1 MASSVGWDRD
11 QVAGPG
17 AASPDSDIT
26 AVSRFRDN
34 MEVWWT
40 GPDNVVHGGFW
51 YDDGQDWKGP
61 YALPGPVG
69 STPAGGL
76 AAASRIN
83 TSMEAWWIGADTSV
97 RGAFWYD
104 DGNGWRAYHDPVAL
118 PISFPRP
125 AAAPTSG
132 TAALSRINTSMEIWW
147 VGEDGS
153 VQGAFWYKGQ
163 HNDAWQR
170 YQVVPSDKASRTS
183 GIAAVSRIDTAM
195 EIWWVGPKGS
205 VEGGYYYATDT
216 KPWQTYTV
224 APEGSASQTHSIA
237 AVSRRPKS
245 MDVVWIT
252 PDGGVEGAFW
262 NEGDDWAP
270 YPDAI
275 AEKNSASTTG
285 GLAAVSRTESSIEVW
300 WIGPDG
306 SVQGAAWNEG
316 VGWRRYD
323 DAVSPKNSASKTS
336 GLAAMSRTEA
346 TTEVWWIADDGS
358 VQLAVRDETSGPF
371 SFRIL
376 RPDDLVHLEI
386 DVVGC
391 RLSTASSVVPT
402 PTPVADTYVVKAG
415 DTLWDIA
422 RRFYNDPFKYHLIAK
437 ANHLV
442 NPNLIFVDQRLTIP
456 RLTPPPP
463 PRSQIVAVEK
473 DAHMIVHFG
482 VQNIFEEWFLKTSF
496 PNDDQQ
502 PSAVSRARAA
512 NSSRVVF
519 ELPPKTRIDY
529 TASGVLAALSTF
541 GLRVA
546 PLALPRATATDPR
559 PDSAKGANGVP
570 KAPEPNQTAIEAPY
584 RLVLS
589 PSQKYGGFTHS
600 AEAHTAE
607 GDASRVEL
615 WHTRLG
621 VRTTKD
627 NAFVRI
633 DEDDAEHRTVRPIWT
648 RDRDINPAPP
658 ATGFNGSLTPDDR
671 GLIVAQSA
679 DAQEVE
685 PEPFAVNRL
694 YLSSLGAWLDWRVT
708 WDESLYPN
716 RPKLSAYRHLATQ
729 GRDQYVRVER
739 PVYLFPFGH
748 RATMITITERKIK
761 LKTADPAAYLYQR
774 TYIVLRER
782 TRRYDDANGT
792 VKPPTNLPFVSVSI
806 DPVVSP
812 DLDEISSPALPFVPA
827 VGGKSFG
834 WKITGVDHAGRQV
847 TMTTALVAVPRNG
860 TAFGKALET
869 WQNKVVKETQFP
881 ELVHPI
887 DVGGAEVA
895 FAPETNR
902 GDTTSRVQYIEF
914 SGTATDD
921 TSTPSMLKAHIA
933 IQALTTLNGGSKPIG
948 VTYRKE
954 YVDSGFPANKS
965 EIFLNLDPA
974 DTTKL
979 DFSGGSD
986 KGGGFIE
993 PSTAI
998 TALSR
1003 KHGAVGDN
1011 GTNTVGPG
1019 IDQGTFDPAKFIGN
1033 AGPKLFGL
1041 LSLLDILQTGRPLEE
1056 APKLIAN
1063 QLGFAASVPAEYAN
1077 LQLALQNSVKTLQ
1090 SDVGNPGTPDAL
1102 KQRSQALLAQANSAL
1117 QALNGHT
1124 PDQLLQAIAQADM
1137 GKAVAEANAILGT
1150 LTKTR
1155 DLAGSPDLAAF
1166 LRSMVQR
1173 SLQSLESVLKI
1184 AQSADNLS
1192 KALKTASEG
1201 GVVRYDWFPQI
1212 KGWPGQNDGDHIF
1225 HPNDVNGLAISV
1237 EVRTPKDGKPQ
1248 SDISAQLRDFELRLL
1263 PSDDPLI
1270 TMRFGRLGFRVAT
1283 GGKPE
1288 VDVLFT
1294 NMTFGGV
1301 LSFIEKL
1308 RQVIPFDGFA
1318 DPPYVDVTPEA
1329 ARAGFDLALPS
1340 LAIGVFSL
1348 ENIRL
1353 GADCRVPFLGEA
1365 VTVGFFFCTKE
1376 APFRL
1381 TVLAIGGGGWV
1392 GIRLAPKGLVL
1403 LEMGLEAGA
1412 SLSVDLGV
1420 ASGSVSVMIGV
1431 YLRLEDDEGKLTAYF
1446 RIRGEVEVLGI
1457 ASASITLELSMT
1469 YNTKTGKL
1477 TGRASLVVEIE
1488 VAFFSASVE
1497 ITCERTIATRDGD
1510 PALIDIMPPDE
1521 GGQDMWKNYYTSFAI
1536 GA

>member
-1 MASSVGWDRD
+1 MATSVGWDLD

-51 YDDGQDWKGP
+51 YDDGQGWKGP
-61 YALPGPVG
+61 HTLPGPVG

-83 TSMEAWWIGADTSV
+83 TSMEAWWIGSDTSV
-97 RGAFWYD
+97 RGALWYD
-104 DGNGWRAYHDPVAL
+104 DGKPWRAYQHPVAL
-118 PISFPRP
+118 PT

-132 TAALSRINTSMEIWW
+132 MAALSRIDTSMEIWW
-147 VGEDGS
+147 IGVGGS

-170 YQVVPSDKASRTS
+170 YQVAPFGQASQTS
-183 GIAAVSRIDTAM
+183 GIAAVSRINTAM

-275 AEKNSASTTG
+275 AEAHSASTQG
-285 GLAAVSRTESSIEVW
+285 GLAAVSRSESGIEVW

-306 SVQGAAWNEG
+306 SVQGAEWNEG

-323 DAVSPKNSASKTS
+323 DPVSPAHSASKSS
-336 GLAAMSRTEA
+336 GVAAMARTE
-346 TTEVWWIADDGS
+346 TTTQVWWIAEDGS
-358 VQLAVRDETSGPF
+358 VQLAVIDETSAPF

-376 RPDDLVHLEI
+376 RPDDMVHLEI

-391 RLSTASSVVPT
+391 RLSSATGVVPT
-402 PTPVADTYVVKAG
+402 PTPVADTYVVQAG

-422 RRFYNDPFKYHLIAK
+422 KRFYGDPFKYHLISK
-437 ANHLV
+437 ANHLT
-442 NPNLIFVDQRLTIP
+442 NPNLIAVGQRLTIP

-463 PRSQIVAVEK
+463 PRSQIVAVKK

-482 VQNIFEEWFLKTSF
+482 VQHIFEQSYPEPPGT
-496 PNDDQQ
+496 
-502 PSAVSRARAA
+502 PSGIANARAA
-512 NSSRVVF
+512 NPSRVVF
-519 ELPPKTRIDY
+519 ELPQNIRIDY
-529 TASGVLAALSTF
+529 TASGVLAALTTF
-541 GLRVA
+541 GLRVV
-546 PLALPRATATDPR
+546 PLAIPRGTTQDR
-559 PDSAKGANGVP
+559 PDSAKVTP
-570 KAPEPNQTAIEAPY
+570 TEPAPDQTAIEAPY
-584 RLVLS
+584 RLVVS
-589 PSQKYGGFTHS
+589 PNQKYGGFAHS
-600 AEAHTAE
+600 ARAHIANK
-607 GDASRVEL
+607 DSSRVEL

-621 VRTTKD
+621 VRVTKD
-627 NAFVRI
+627 NSFVRV
-633 DEDDAEHRTVRPIWT
+633 DENDTEHRTVRPIWT
-648 RDRDINPAPP
+648 REKGLQQPDPP
-658 ATGFNGSLTPDDR
+658 PTGFTGSLSPDNR
-671 GLIVAQSA
+671 TSFVRQGA
-679 DAQEVE
+679 DPTIAE
-685 PEPFAVNRL
+685 PEPFTVDRL
-694 YLSSLGAWLDWRVT
+694 YLSALGAWIDWRAT
-708 WDESLYPN
+708 WNADLYPVN
-716 RPKLSAYRHLATQ
+716 PVSAYRHQARL
-729 GRDQYVRVER
+729 GRDQYVRVET

-748 RATMITITERKIK
+748 LGTLVKITERKIR
-761 LKTADPAAYLYQR
+761 LENDPAAYLYTR
-774 TYIVLRER
+774 NFIVLREH
-782 TRRYDDANGT
+782 TRRYDLVNGT
-792 VKPPTNLPFVSVSI
+792 VKPPTNLPFVSVTI

-812 DLDEISSPALPFVPA
+812 DLEVLPEPMPDAPFVPK
-827 VGGKSFG
+827 VPTTEPGFTSKPFR

-847 TMTTALVAVPRNG
+847 TMTTALIAVPIG
-860 TAFGKALET
+860 GKAYEKALEK
-869 WQNKVVKETQFP
+869 WQTDVIKATAHP
-881 ELVHPI
+881 ELIHPI

-895 FAPETNR
+895 FAPESKR

-914 SGTATDD
+914 TGVADKK

-954 YVDSGFPANKS
+954 YVTGGFSGNKS
-965 EIFLNLDPA
+965 EIFLKLD
-974 DTTKL
+974 DTDATKL

-1011 GTNTVGPG
+1011 GTNTVGEG
-1019 IDQGTFDPAKFIGN
+1019 IDQGTFDPKKFLGT

-1041 LSLLDILQTGRPLEE
+1041 INLVDILQTGQPLEE
-1056 APKLIAN
+1056 APKLLAN
-1063 QLGFAASVPAEYAN
+1063 QLGFAGSVSAAYDN
-1077 LQLALQNSVKTLQ
+1077 LKLALQKSV
-1090 SDVGNPGTPDAL
+1090 DVLGKDVAVEQPAAL
-1102 KQRSQALLAQANSAL
+1102 KQRSAALLAQAKNAL

-1124 PDQLLQAIAQADM
+1124 PDQLVQALARVDIGAAVQESNTILNTL
-1137 GKAVAEANAILGT
+1137 GKATE
-1150 LTKTR
+1150 
-1155 DLAGSPDLAAF
+1155 LASSPDLSAF
-1166 LRSMVQR
+1166 LRSVVQR
-1173 SLQSLESVLKI
+1173 SLQSLESVLKVV
-1184 AQSADNLS
+1184 AQAGDSLRQ
-1192 KALKTASEG
+1192 ALKAPSAG
-1201 GVVRYDWFPQI
+1201 NVVRYDWFPKI
-1212 KGWPGQNDGDHIF
+1212 KGWPGADENEFVFKPKDPG
-1225 HPNDVNGLAISV
+1225 GLAISV

-1248 SDISAQLRDFELRLL
+1248 SDVSAQLRDFELRLP
-1263 PSDDPLI
+1263 PSDDPLM

-1294 NMTFGGV
+1294 NLIFGGV

-1340 LAIGVFSL
+1340 LAIGVFTL
-1348 ENIRL
+1348 ENVRL
-1353 GADCRVPFLGEA
+1353 GADCRVPFLGDT
-1365 VTVGFFFCTKE
+1365 VTVGFTFCTKE

-1392 GIRLAPKGLVL
+1392 EIRLSPKALVL
-1403 LEMGLEAGA
+1403 LIMGLEAGA

-1431 YLRLEDDEGKLTAYF
+1431 YLRLEDEEGKLTAYY

-1457 ASASITLELSMT
+1457 ASASITLELSML

-1477 TGRASLVVEIE
+1477 TGRASLVVEVE

-1510 PALIDIMPPDE
+1510 PSLRDIMPPNE

>member
-1 MASSVGWDRD
+1 MASSVGWDPY

-40 GPDNVVHGGFW
+40 GPDNLVHGGFW
-51 YDDGQDWKGP
+51 YDDHQGWKGP
-61 YALPGPVG
+61 HTLPGPVG
-69 STPAGGL
+69 STPVGGL
-76 AAASRIN
+76 AAASRIG
-83 TSMEAWWIGADTSV
+83 TSMEAWWIGSDTSV
-97 RGAFWYD
+97 RGALWYQ
-104 DGNGWRAYHDPVAL
+104 DGKPWRAYEHPVAL
-118 PISFPRP
+118 PIPLP
-125 AAAPTSG
+125 GLPTAAPTSG
-132 TAALSRINTSMEIWW
+132 MAALSRIDTSMEIWW
-147 VGEDGS
+147 IGSDRS

-163 HNDAWQR
+163 HKDAWQR
-170 YQVVPSDKASRTS
+170 YQVAPSDKASRTS

-237 AVSRRPKS
+237 AVSRRQKS

-285 GLAAVSRTESSIEVW
+285 GLAAVSRSESSIEVW

-323 DAVSPKNSASKTS
+323 DPVSPKNSAAKTS

-391 RLSTASSVVPT
+391 RLSTAAGVVPT
-402 PTPVADTYVVKAG
+402 PTPVSDTYVVQAG

-422 RRFYNDPFKYHLIAK
+422 EHFYNDPFKYHLIAN
-437 ANHLV
+437 ANHLT
-442 NPNLIFVDQRLTIP
+442 NPNLITVGQRLTIP
-456 RLTPPPP
+456 RLPPPPP
-463 PRSQIVAVEK
+463 PRSQIVAVDK

-482 VQNIFEEWFLKTSF
+482 VQHIFEQSYPEPPANASGV
-496 PNDDQQ
+496 
-502 PSAVSRARAA
+502 AAARAA
-512 NSSRVVF
+512 NPSRVVF
-519 ELPPKTRIDY
+519 ELPRNTRVDY
-529 TASGVLAALSTF
+529 TASGVLAALATL

-546 PLALPRATATDPR
+546 PLAIPQGTPQDR
-559 PDSAKGANGVP
+559 PDSAKVP
-570 KAPEPNQTAIEAPY
+570 PAEPAPDQTAIEAPY
-584 RLVLS
+584 RLVVS
-589 PSQKYGGFTHS
+589 PNQKYGGFTHS
-600 AEAHTAE
+600 AKAHIANK
-607 GDASRVEL
+607 DSSRVEL

-621 VRTTKD
+621 VRVTKD
-627 NAFVRI
+627 NSFVRI
-633 DEDDAEHRTVRPIWT
+633 DENDTEHRTVRPIWA
-648 RDRDINPAPP
+648 REKGLQQPDPP
-658 ATGFNGSLTPDDR
+658 PTGFIGSLSPDNR
-671 GLIVAQSA
+671 TSLVRQGA
-679 DAQEVE
+679 DPTIAE
-685 PEPFAVNRL
+685 PEPFTVDRL
-694 YLSSLGAWLDWRVT
+694 YLSALGAWIDWRAT
-708 WDESLYPN
+708 WDADLYTVNPV
-716 RPKLSAYRHLATQ
+716 SAYRHQARL
-729 GRDQYVRVER
+729 GRDQYVRVET

-748 RATMITITERKIK
+748 RGTLVKITERKIR
-761 LKTADPAAYLYQR
+761 LENDPAAYLYTR
-774 TYIVLRER
+774 NFIVLREH
-782 TRRYDDANGT
+782 TRRYDLVNGT
-792 VKPPTNLPFVSVSI
+792 VKPPTNLPFVSVTI

-812 DLDEISSPALPFVPA
+812 DLEVLPEPMPDAPFVPK
-827 VGGKSFG
+827 VGGKPFA
-834 WKITGVDHAGRQV
+834 WKVTGVDHAGRQV
-847 TMTTALVAVPRNG
+847 TMTTALLAVPIGGNAW
-860 TAFGKALET
+860 TAALSDWKEKVIKA
-869 WQNKVVKETQFP
+869 QDPP

-895 FAPETNR
+895 FAPETKR

-914 SGTATDD
+914 TGVADKK

-948 VTYRKE
+948 VKYRDK
-954 YVDSGFPANKS
+954 YITGGFPGNKS
-965 EIFLNLDPA
+965 EIFLQLDEA
-974 DTTKL
+974 DATKL

-1003 KHGAVGDN
+1003 KHGAVGDA
-1011 GTNTVGPG
+1011 GAGG
-1019 IDQGTFDPAKFIGN
+1019 IDDGKFNPDAFLKGVL
-1033 AGPKLFGL
+1033 PKLFGL
-1041 LSLLDILQTGRPLEE
+1041 ISLVDILQKQDRPLDE
-1056 APKLIAN
+1056 APKLLSN
-1063 QLGFAASVPAEYAN
+1063 QLGFAGSVSADYDN
-1077 LQLALQNSVKTLQ
+1077 LKLALQTSVNTLQ
-1090 SDVGNPGTPDAL
+1090 KDVDVVVDPPQPQAL
-1102 KQRSQALLAQANSAL
+1102 RQRSAALLALAKDAL
-1117 QALNGHT
+1117 QSLTGHT
-1124 PDQLLQAIAQADM
+1124 PDQLVQALARVDVSTATR
-1137 GKAVAEANAILGT
+1137 EANTILTT
-1150 LTKTR
+1150 LGKTKQ
-1155 DLAGSPDLAAF
+1155 LASSPDLAAF
-1166 LRSMVQR
+1166 LRSIVQR
-1173 SLQSLESVLKI
+1173 SLQSLESVLKV
-1184 AQSADNLS
+1184 AQIGDGLRQ
-1192 KALKTASEG
+1192 ALKAPNAAN
-1201 GVVRYDWFPQI
+1201 VVRYDWFPKIQ
-1212 KGWPGQNDGDHIF
+1212 GWPGSNEDEFIFNPKDH
-1225 HPNDVNGLAISV
+1225 DGLAISV
-1237 EVRTPKDGKPQ
+1237 EVRTPKDGNPQ
-1248 SDISAQLRDFELRLL
+1248 SDVSAQLRDFELRLP
-1263 PSDDPLI
+1263 PSDDPLM

-1294 NMTFGGV
+1294 GLTFGGV

-1340 LAIGVFSL
+1340 LAIGVFTL
-1348 ENIRL
+1348 ENVRL
-1353 GADCRVPFLGEA
+1353 GADCRVPFLGDT

-1392 GIRLAPKGLVL
+1392 GIRLSPKGLVM

-1431 YLRLEDDEGKLTAYF
+1431 YLRLEDDEGKLTAYY

-1457 ASASITLELSMT
+1457 ASASITLELSML

-1477 TGRASLVVEIE
+1477 TGRASLVVEVE

-1497 ITCERTIATRDGD
+1497 ITCERTIATKDGD

-1521 GGQDMWKNYYTSFAI
+1521 GGQDMWNDYYTSFAI

>member
-1 MASSVGWDRD
+1 MGTSGGWDRY

-51 YDDGQDWKGP
+51 YDDGQGWKGP

-69 STPAGGL
+69 ATPAGGL

-83 TSMEAWWIGADTSV
+83 TSMEAWWVGSDTSV

-104 DGNGWRAYHDPVAL
+104 DGKNWRAYHDPVAL
-118 PISFPRP
+118 PT
-125 AAAPTSG
+125 AAASTSG
-132 TAALSRINTSMEIWW
+132 MAALSRIDTSMEIWW
-147 VGEDGS
+147 IGVDGS

-163 HNDAWQR
+163 HHDAWQR
-170 YQVVPSDKASRTS
+170 YQLAPLGKASPAS
-183 GIAAVSRIDTAM
+183 GVAAVSRINTAM
-195 EIWWVGPKGS
+195 EIWWVGPLGS
-205 VEGGYYYATDT
+205 VEGGYYYSTDT

-224 APEGSASQTHSIA
+224 APNGSASQTHSIA
-237 AVSRRPKS
+237 AVSRRPES
-245 MDVVWIT
+245 MDLVWIT

-262 NEGDDWAP
+262 NEGNDWAP
-270 YPDAI
+270 YPDPI
-275 AEKNSASTTG
+275 AEKNSASKTG
-285 GLAAVSRTESSIEVW
+285 GLAAVARTQSSIDVW
-300 WIGPDG
+300 WIGTDG
-306 SVQGAAWNEG
+306 SVQGATWTEG

-323 DAVSPKNSASKTS
+323 DAVSGPGTASKTS

-358 VQLAVRDETSGPF
+358 VQLAVRDESSGPF

-391 RLSTASSVVPT
+391 RLSSATGAVPT
-402 PTPVADTYVVKAG
+402 PTPVADTYVVRAG

-422 RRFYNDPFKYHLIAK
+422 EHFYHDPFKYHLIAK
-437 ANHLV
+437 ANHLT
-442 NPNLIFVDQRLTIP
+442 NPHLIGIGQRLTIP

-463 PRSQIVAVEK
+463 PRSQIIAVEPG
-473 DAHMIVHFG
+473 AHMIVHFG
-482 VQNIFEEWFLKTSF
+482 VQNIFEQSY
-496 PNDDQQ
+496 PQ
-502 PSAVSRARAA
+502 PPGNASGIANARAA
-512 NSSRVVF
+512 NPSRLVF
-519 ELPPKTRIDY
+519 ELPQSTRIDF
-529 TASGVLAALSTF
+529 TTSGVLAALTTL

-546 PLALPRATATDPR
+546 PLAIPRVTAGDPR
-559 PDSAKGANGVP
+559 PDSAKGAPEVP
-570 KAPEPNQTAIEAPY
+570 QSDQTAIEAPY
-584 RLVLS
+584 RLVVS
-589 PSQKYGGFTHS
+589 PNQKYGGFTHS
-600 AEAHTAE
+600 AEVQTANN
-607 GDASRVEL
+607 DAARVEL

-621 VRTTKD
+621 VRVLKD
-627 NAFVRI
+627 GTFVRI
-633 DEDDAEHRTVRPIWT
+633 DEDDAEHRTVRPIWA
-648 RDRDINPAPP
+648 RDLAENSTV
-658 ATGFNGSLTPDDR
+658 TGFPGSLSVSDR
-671 GLIVAQSA
+671 KVFVTQSA
-679 DAQEVE
+679 DARKVE
-685 PEPFAVNRL
+685 PEPFTVDRL
-694 YLSSLGAWLDWRVT
+694 YLSSLGAWIDWRVA
-708 WDESLYPN
+708 WDDSLYEGEV
-716 RPKLSAYRHLATQ
+716 RSAYRHQARL

-739 PVYLFPFGH
+739 PVYLFPFRH
-748 RATMITITERKIK
+748 RGTLVKITERKIK
-761 LKTADPAAYLYQR
+761 LENDPAAYLFTR
-774 TYIVLRER
+774 NFIVLRER
-782 TRRYDDANGT
+782 TCHYDDA
-792 VKPPTNLPFVSVSI
+792 VARNLPFVSVSI
-806 DPVVSP
+806 DPVVTP
-812 DLDEISSPALPFVPA
+812 DLDVLPDELPDAPFVPM

-834 WKITGVDHAGRQV
+834 WTITGIDHAGRQIP
-847 TMTTALVAVPRNG
+847 MRTALVAVPIGGNAWQSALAKWQ
-860 TAFGKALET
+860 TDVIKA
-869 WQNKVVKETQFP
+869 TQPP
-881 ELVHPI
+881 ELAHPI

-895 FAPETNR
+895 FAPESKR

-914 SGTATDD
+914 TGVADKR
-921 TSTPSMLKAHIA
+921 TSTPSMLKAHIE
-933 IQALTTLNGGSKPIG
+933 IPALTALNGGRKPIG
-948 VTYRKE
+948 VTYRDK
-954 YVDSGFPANKS
+954 YITGGFAANKS
-965 EIFLNLDPA
+965 EIFLKLDTG

-986 KGGGFIE
+986 KGGGFVE
-993 PSTAI
+993 PSTSI

-1003 KHGAVGDN
+1003 QHGAVGDA
-1011 GTNTVGPG
+1011 GGGAAGG
-1019 IDQGTFDPAKFIGN
+1019 IDDGTFDPTRFLGN

-1041 LSLLDILQTGRPLEE
+1041 LSLADILQSGTPLAQ
-1056 APKLIAN
+1056 APKLIAQ
-1063 QLGFAASVPAEYAN
+1063 QLSFVSTMTAEYAN
-1077 LQLALQNSVKTLQ
+1077 LTLALQKSVEILQ
-1090 SDVGNPGTPDAL
+1090 KDVNATQPAPPAAL
-1102 KQRSQALLAQANSAL
+1102 KQRSQALLNQANKALQTLGAQSLNPLLQALAQANTN
-1117 QALNGHT
+1117 QAR
-1124 PDQLLQAIAQADM
+1124 
-1137 GKAVAEANAILGT
+1137 AEADKILGA
-1150 LTKTR
+1150 LK
-1155 DLAGSPDLAAF
+1155 DAESLVVSPDLAAF

-1173 SLQSLESVLKI
+1173 SLQSLESVLTT
-1184 AQSADNLS
+1184 A
-1192 KALKTASEG
+1192 KTATDLIAALRAPSAG
-1201 GVVRYDWFPQI
+1201 NVVRYDWFPTI
-1212 KGWPGQNDGDHIF
+1212 KGWPDEGEAKHIF
-1225 HPNDVNGLAISV
+1225 HPNASDGLAISV

-1263 PSDDPLI
+1263 PATDPLI
-1270 TMRFGRLGFRVAT
+1270 TMRFARLGFRIAT

-1288 VDVLFT
+1288 VDVLFS
-1294 NMTFGGV
+1294 NMVFGGV

-1308 RQVIPFDGFA
+1308 RQVIPFDGFS

-1420 ASGSVSVMIGV
+1420 ASGSVSVMVGV

-1469 YNTKTGKL
+1469 YDTKTGKL

-1497 ITCERTIATRDGD
+1497 ITCERKIATRDGD

-1521 GGQDMWKNYYTSFAI
+1521 GGQDMWKKYYTSFAI

>member
-1 MASSVGWDRD
+1 MASSVDWDPY

-51 YDDGQDWKGP
+51 YDDNQGWKGP
-61 YALPGPVG
+61 YPLPGPVG
-69 STPAGGL
+69 STPVGGL
-76 AAASRIN
+76 AAASRIG
-83 TSMEAWWIGADTSV
+83 TSMEAWWIGSDTSV
-97 RGAFWYD
+97 RGALWYE
-104 DGNGWRAYHDPVAL
+104 DGKPWRAYEHPVAL
-118 PISFPRP
+118 PIPLP
-125 AAAPTSG
+125 GLPTAAPTSG
-132 TAALSRINTSMEIWW
+132 MAALSRIDTSMEIWW
-147 VGEDGS
+147 IGSDRS

-163 HNDAWQR
+163 HKDAWQR
-170 YQVVPSDKASRTS
+170 YEAAPPGKASPTS
-183 GIAAVSRIDTAM
+183 GIAAVSRIKTAM
-195 EIWWVGPKGS
+195 EIWWVGPKGT
-205 VEGGYYYATDT
+205 VEGAYYYATDT

-245 MDVVWIT
+245 MDVIWIT
-252 PDGGVEGAFW
+252 PDGAVKGAFW
-262 NEGDDWAP
+262 NEDDDWAP

-306 SVQGAAWNEG
+306 SVQGASWNDG

-323 DAVSPKNSASKTS
+323 DPVSPALSASKTS
-336 GLAAMSRTEA
+336 GVAAMARTE
-346 TTEVWWIADDGS
+346 TTTQVWWIAEDGS
-358 VQLAVRDETSGPF
+358 VRLAVRDEASGPF

-391 RLSTASSVVPT
+391 RLSSAAGVVPT
-402 PTPVADTYVVKAG
+402 PTPVSDTYVVQAG

-422 RRFYNDPFKYHLIAK
+422 EHFYNDPFKYHLIAN
-437 ANHLV
+437 ANHLT
-442 NPNLIFVDQRLTIP
+442 NPNQITVGQRLTIP

-463 PRSQIVAVEK
+463 PRSQIVAVDK

-482 VQNIFEEWFLKTSF
+482 VQHIFEQSYPEPPANASGV
-496 PNDDQQ
+496 
-502 PSAVSRARAA
+502 AAARAA
-512 NSSRVVF
+512 NPSRVVF
-519 ELPPKTRIDY
+519 ELPRDTRIDY
-529 TASGVLAALSTF
+529 TASGVLAALATL

-546 PLALPRATATDPR
+546 PLAIPQGTPQDR
-559 PDSAKGANGVP
+559 PDSAKVP
-570 KAPEPNQTAIEAPY
+570 PAEPAPDQTAIEAPY
-584 RLVLS
+584 RLVVS
-589 PSQKYGGFTHS
+589 PNQKYGGFTHS
-600 AEAHTAE
+600 AEAHIANK
-607 GDASRVEL
+607 DSSRVEL

-621 VRTTKD
+621 VRVTKD
-627 NAFVRI
+627 NSFVRI
-633 DEDDAEHRTVRPIWT
+633 DENDTEHRTVRPIWA
-648 RDRDINPAPP
+648 REKGLQQPDPP
-658 ATGFNGSLTPDDR
+658 PTGFIGSLSPDNR
-671 GLIVAQSA
+671 TSLVRQGA
-679 DAQEVE
+679 DPTIAE
-685 PEPFAVNRL
+685 PEPFTVDRL
-694 YLSSLGAWLDWRVT
+694 YLSALGAWIDWRAT
-708 WDESLYPN
+708 WDADLYTVNPV
-716 RPKLSAYRHLATQ
+716 SAYRHQARL
-729 GRDQYVRVER
+729 GRDQYVRVET

-748 RATMITITERKIK
+748 RGTLVKITERKIR
-761 LKTADPAAYLYQR
+761 LENDPAAYLYTR
-774 TYIVLRER
+774 NFIVLREH
-782 TRRYDDANGT
+782 TRRYDLVNGT
-792 VKPPTNLPFVSVSI
+792 VKPPTNLPFVSVTI

-812 DLDEISSPALPFVPA
+812 DLEVLPEPMPDAPFVPK
-827 VGGKSFG
+827 VGGKPFA
-834 WKITGVDHAGRQV
+834 WKVTGVDHAGRQV
-847 TMTTALVAVPRNG
+847 TMTTALLAVPIGGNAW
-860 TAFGKALET
+860 TAALSDWKEKVIKA
-869 WQNKVVKETQFP
+869 QDPP

-895 FAPETNR
+895 FAPETKR

-914 SGTATDD
+914 AGAADKK

-933 IQALTTLNGGSKPIG
+933 IHALTSLNGGSKPIG
-948 VTYRKE
+948 VTYRDK
-954 YVDSGFPANKS
+954 YITGGFTANKS
-965 EIFLNLDPA
+965 EIFLTLDAA
-974 DTTKL
+974 DATKL

-1011 GTNTVGPG
+1011 ATNTAGAG
-1019 IDQGTFDPAKFIGN
+1019 IDQGTFDPKKFLGT

-1041 LSLLDILQTGRPLEE
+1041 INLVDILQTGQPLEE
-1056 APKLIAN
+1056 APKLLAS
-1063 QLGFAASVPAEYAN
+1063 QLGFAGSVSAGYDD
-1077 LQLALQNSVKTLQ
+1077 LKLALQKSVSTLQ
-1090 SDVGNPGTPDAL
+1090 KDVNVTPPPPAAL
-1102 KQRSQALLAQANSAL
+1102 KQRSEALRALADSAL
-1117 QALNGHT
+1117 QKVRATNLKPLLDALAQGVSPTNN
-1124 PDQLLQAIAQADM
+1124 PARNPAQAIHDS
-1137 GKAVAEANAILGT
+1137 L
-1150 LTKTR
+1150 
-1155 DLAGSPDLAAF
+1155 DLAQRLADNPDLPAF

-1173 SLQSLESVLKI
+1173 SLQSLVSVLTTAKNG
-1184 AQSADNLS
+1184 ADLL
-1192 KALKTASEG
+1192 KALSAPNAG
-1201 GVVRYDWFPQI
+1201 NVIRYDWFPTI
-1212 KGWPGQNDGDHIF
+1212 KGWPGNNDNEHIF
-1225 HPNDVNGLAISV
+1225 VPKDVGGLAISV

-1248 SDISAQLRDFELRLL
+1248 SDVSAQLRDFELVLP
-1263 PSDDPLI
+1263 PSDDPLMR
-1270 TMRFGRLGFRVAT
+1270 MRFGRLGFRVAT

-1294 NMTFGGV
+1294 GLTFGGV

-1340 LAIGVFSL
+1340 LAIGVFTL
-1348 ENIRL
+1348 ENVRL
-1353 GADCRVPFLGEA
+1353 GADCRVPFLGDT

-1392 GIRLAPKGLVL
+1392 GIRLSPKGLVL

-1431 YLRLEDDEGKLTAYF
+1431 YLRLEDDEGKLTAYY

-1457 ASASITLELSMT
+1457 ASASITLELSML

-1477 TGRASLVVEIE
+1477 TGRASLVVEVE

-1521 GGQDMWKNYYTSFAI
+1521 GGQGMWNTYYTSFAI